1 MATRREVLEQRI
13 QMLKFGRERTIQK
26 FDELI
31 ERQQSALELIP
42 PAADGGE
49 ASAAELAELEQ
60 PLPSPEV
67 PELPP
72 LPE

>member
-13 QMLKFGRERTIQK
+13 QLLKFGRERTVQK

-31 ERQQSALELIP
+31 ERQQRALELIP
-42 PAADGGE
+42 PDEGGGE
-49 ASAAELAELEQ
+49 ASAAELGELGE
-60 PLPSPEV
+60 LPAPEV

>member
-13 QMLKFGRERTIQK
+13 AMLQFGKERTAQK

-42 PAADGGE
+42 PDVDGGE
-49 ASAAELAELEQ
+49 ASPAELAELGR

>member
-13 QMLKFGRERTIQK
+13 QLLKFGRERTVQK

-31 ERQQSALELIP
+31 ARQQSALELIP
-42 PAADGGE
+42 PESDGGE
-49 ASAAELAELEQ
+49 ANAAELAELEQ
-60 PLPSPEV
+60 QPSPEV

-72 LPE
+72 LPPE